1 MKIWQPQPFEVLQQ
15 WIDTIQDEASDKLS
29 NWEIN
34 FMENISSRVASKW
47 PLTQRQEEILE
58 KIYSEKTS

>member
-15 WIDTIQDEASDKLS
+15 WLDAIIDEASDNLTP
-29 NWEIN
+29 WETRFVEDIGIRITN
-34 FMENISSRVASKW
+34 RW
-47 PLTQRQEEILE
+47 PLTEKQEGILE